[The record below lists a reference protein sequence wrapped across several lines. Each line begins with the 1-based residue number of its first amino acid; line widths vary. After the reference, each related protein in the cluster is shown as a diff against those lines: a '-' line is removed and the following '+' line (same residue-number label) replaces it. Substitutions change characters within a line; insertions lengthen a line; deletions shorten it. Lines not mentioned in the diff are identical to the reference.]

1 MAKQRDYALAK
12 SSGNQRI
19 AAPDLPYLPRDPKR
33 YRPAIGLIACGGIT
47 SYHLKAYKAA
57 GYNVVA
63 VCDCDRSK
71 AEARRK
77 GYYPDAA
84 VYTDYREVIK
94 RDDIEVL
101 DVATHP
107 RDRLPILKAAIRA
120 KKHVLSQKPF
130 VTDIDVG
137 RRLVDLADQH
147 NVKLA
152 VNQNGRWAPHFSY
165 IRQAI
170 AKGLVGTPFA
180 AHLAVHWDHNWVKGT
195 PFENVRHIVLYDFAI
210 HWFDILTCLLPGQT
224 ARRVYASNATSPS
237 QTIRPPLLGQ
247 AVVEYDHAQAS
258 LDFDADVRY
267 GKLDHTYV
275 AGPKGTLVSQGPSLT
290 EQSVTLYTA
299 KGYGSPKL
307 EGTWFENGF
316 HGTMAELLLAIEQNR
331 EPLNSARSN
340 LPGLALCFAACASAD
355 SGKPIV
361 PGTVR
366 KIRP

>member
-1 MAKQRDYALAK
+1 MAKKRDYALAA
-12 SSGNQRI
+12 STGNKRI
-19 AAPDLPYLPRDPKR
+19 AAPDLAYLPRDPKR

-47 SYHLKAYKAA
+47 SYHLKVYKAA

-63 VCDCDRSK
+63 VCDCDRTK

-77 GYYPDAA
+77 EFYPDAA
-84 VYTDYREVIK
+84 VYTDYRDVLK
-94 RDDIEVL
+94 RDDVEVL

-107 RDRLPILKAAIRA
+107 RDRVPILKAAIRA
-120 KKHVLSQKPF
+120 KRHVLSQKPF
-130 VTDIDVG
+130 VTDLDLG
-137 RRLVDLADQH
+137 QRLVDLADEQG
-147 NVKLA
+147 VKLA

-170 AKGLVGTPFA
+170 AKGLIGVPFA

-224 ARRVYASNATSPS
+224 ARRVYASNAKSPS

-247 AVVEYDHAQAS
+247 VTIEYDHAQAS
-258 LDFDADVRY
+258 LVFDADVRH
-267 GKLDHTYV
+267 GKLDHTYI
-275 AGPKGTLVSQGPSLT
+275 AGPKGTLTSQGPSLT
-290 EQSVTLYTA
+290 EQSVTLHTD
-299 KGYGSPKL
+299 KGYGSPALK
-307 EGTWFENGF
+307 GTWFENGF

-340 LPGLALCFAACASAD
+340 LAGLALCFAACASSD
-355 SGKPIV
+355 SGKPVV